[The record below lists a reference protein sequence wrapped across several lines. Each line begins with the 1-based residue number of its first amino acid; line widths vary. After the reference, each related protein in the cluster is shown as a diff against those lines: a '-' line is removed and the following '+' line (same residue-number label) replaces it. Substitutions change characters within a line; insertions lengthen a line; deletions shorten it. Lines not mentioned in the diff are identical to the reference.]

1 MLAFQIWFSKYIFIH
16 LYGSIVWIMHK
27 VLFFP
32 FQIVVVIL
40 PPLIYNPLVIFI
52 TFPWFSPSNL
62 LKQTHSHLFLSM
74 HSTPNAKYFSV
85 KISVEQTTLYQ
96 RRIYSERKEKE
107 WRKTNY
113 DLYNLMNQLQ
123 AVYTRRCIRNSLTLP
138 YVFHYIPGWEMIHLC
153 TVISFASLIF

>member
-1 MLAFQIWFSKYIFIH
+1 MDQLSELCTRYF
-16 LYGSIVWIMHK
+16 
-27 VLFFP
+27 FFP

-52 TFPWFSPSNL
+52 IFPWFSPSNL
-62 LKQTHSHLFLSM
+62 LKQTCSHLFLSM
-74 HSTPNAKYFSV
+74 NSTPNAKYFSV
-85 KISVEQTTLYQ
+85 KISVEQTTLYR

-153 TVISFASLIF
+153 TVISFTSLIF